1 MKSVE
6 ASERVKV
13 TVVVSPAFKESSS
26 SFSVMAMVGLMV
38 STVSE
43 TELLASDPS
52 LLKLLALLLNVL
64 LATEM
69 APLALLLAVGV
80 KVAE

>member
-1 MKSVE
+1 MN
-6 ASERVKV
+6 V

-26 SFSVMAMVGLMV
+26 SFSVMAMEGRRV